1 MNKVSIIVPV
11 YNTKDY
17 IIRCVDSLVNQT
29 YKNIEIILVNDGS
42 LDDSINLVNEKYDD
56 DRIVI
61 VNQENMGSG
70 QARNNGIKKATG
82 DYLFFVDSDDFID
95 KDTISIM
102 MNKMINDKVNLVI
115 CDYYKYFSDDNKIH
129 INNIPNY
136 DCNNDKQSVIGMPGA
151 VCKLF
156 KKEIFDKYD
165 IKFLPGVFF
174 EDNAIIPFVCAVSG
188 KYAYVNKP
196 LYYYFQREG
205 SALNKIEYNEGYEAI
220 FDSLSYLYD
229 KFNKYDMIEKYAQ
242 ELEYIYIEYLLHASN
257 LRFLKFNKLNNI
269 KKVSIIMK
277 EKYPNYRH
285 NKYFKMEN
293 IKYRIVCNLF
303 YKNKV
308 KLLKLILK

>member
-42 LDDSINLVNEKYDD
+42 LDNSIDLVNEKYDD

-70 QARNNGIKKATG
+70 QARNNGIKKASG

-129 INNIPNY
+129 IYCAMQLYLDFINIFLRIL
-136 DCNNDKQSVIGMPGA
+136 S
-151 VCKLF
+151 
-156 KKEIFDKYD
+156 IF
-165 IKFLPGVFF
+165 
-174 EDNAIIPFVCAVSG
+174 G
-188 KYAYVNKP
+188 KRK
-196 LYYYFQREG
+196 
-205 SALNKIEYNEGYEAI
+205 
-220 FDSLSYLYD
+220 D
-229 KFNKYDMIEKYAQ
+229 
-242 ELEYIYIEYLLHASN
+242 
-257 LRFLKFNKLNNI
+257 
-269 KKVSIIMK
+269 
-277 EKYPNYRH
+277 
-285 NKYFKMEN
+285 
-293 IKYRIVCNLF
+293 
-303 YKNKV
+303 
-308 KLLKLILK
+308 

>member
-1 MNKVSIIVPV
+1 MSKVSIIVPV
-11 YNTKDY
+11 YNAKDY
-17 IIRCVDSLVNQT
+17 ILRCVDSLVNQT
-29 YKNIEIILVNDGS
+29 YKDIEIILVNDGS
-42 LDDSINLVNEKYDD
+42 LDNSIELVNEKYDD
-56 DRIVI
+56 DRIII

-95 KDTISIM
+95 KNTIMIM
-102 MNKMINDKVNLVI
+102 MNKMVSDKVNLVI
-115 CDYYKYFSDDNKIH
+115 CDYYKYFDNQNKTH

-136 DCNNDKQSVIGMPGA
+136 DSNNDKQSVIGMPGA

-165 IKFLPGVFF
+165 INFLPGVYF

-196 LYYYFQREG
+196 LYYYYQREG

-220 FDSLSYLYD
+220 FDSLNYLYD
-229 KFNKYDMIEKYAQ
+229 KFDKYDIINKYNQ
-242 ELEYIYIEYLLHASN
+242 ELEYIFIEYLLHASN
-257 LRFLKFNKLNNI
+257 LRFLKFNKLDNI
-269 KKVSIIMK
+269 KRVSRIMK
-277 EKYPNYRH
+277 EKYPNYKN

-303 YKNKV
+303 YKNKI

>member
-1 MNKVSIIVPV
+1 MSKVSIIVPV

-17 IIRCVDSLVNQT
+17 ILRCVDSLINQT
-29 YKNIEIILVNDGS
+29 YKDIEIILVNDGS
-42 LDDSINLVNEKYDD
+42 LDNSIELVNEKYDD
-56 DRIVI
+56 DRIII

-95 KDTISIM
+95 KNTIMIM
-102 MNKMINDKVNLVI
+102 MNKMVSDKVNLVI
-115 CDYYKYFSDDNKIH
+115 CDYYKYFDNQNKTH

-136 DCNNDKQSVIGMPGA
+136 DSNNDKQSVIGMPGA

-165 IKFLPGVFF
+165 INFLPGVYF

-196 LYYYFQREG
+196 LYYYYQREG

-220 FDSLSYLYD
+220 FDSLNYLYD
-229 KFNKYDMIEKYAQ
+229 KFDKYDIINKYNQ
-242 ELEYIYIEYLLHASN
+242 ELEYIFIEYLLHASN
-257 LRFLKFNKLNNI
+257 LRFLKFNKLDNI
-269 KKVSIIMK
+269 KRVSRIMK
-277 EKYPNYRH
+277 EKYPNYKN

-303 YKNKV
+303 YKNKI

>member
-1 MNKVSIIVPV
+1 MNRVSIIVPV

-29 YKNIEIILVNDGS
+29 YKDIEIILVNDGS
-42 LDDSINLVNEKYDD
+42 LDNSIDLVNEKYDD

-61 VNQENMGSG
+61 VNQDNMGSG
-70 QARNNGIKKATG
+70 QARNNGIKKASG

-136 DCNNDKQSVIGMPGA
+136 DCNNDKQSVIVMPGA

-174 EDNAIIPFVCAVSG
+174 EDNAIIPFACAVSG

-229 KFNKYDMIEKYAQ
+229 KFNKYDMIDKYAQ

-277 EKYPNYRH
+277 EKYPNYRS

>member
-1 MNKVSIIVPV
+1 MSKVSIIVPV

-17 IIRCVDSLVNQT
+17 ILRCVDSLINQT
-29 YKNIEIILVNDGS
+29 YKDIEIILVNDGS
-42 LDDSINLVNEKYDD
+42 LDNSIELVNEKYDD
-56 DRIVI
+56 DRIII

-82 DYLFFVDSDDFID
+82 NYLFFVDSDDFID
-95 KDTISIM
+95 KNTIMIM
-102 MNKMINDKVNLVI
+102 MNKMLSDKVNLVI
-115 CDYYKYFSDDNKIH
+115 CDYYKYFDNQNKTH

-136 DCNNDKQSVIGMPGA
+136 DSNNDKQSVIGMPGA

-165 IKFLPGVFF
+165 INFLPGVYF

-196 LYYYFQREG
+196 LYYYYQREG

-220 FDSLSYLYD
+220 FDSLNYLYD
-229 KFNKYDMIEKYAQ
+229 KFDKYDIINKYNQ
-242 ELEYIYIEYLLHASN
+242 ELEYIFIEYLLHASN
-257 LRFLKFNKLNNI
+257 LRFLKFNKLDNI
-269 KKVSIIMK
+269 KRVSKIMK
-277 EKYPNYRH
+277 EKYPNYKN

-303 YKNKV
+303 YKNKI

>member
-42 LDDSINLVNEKYDD
+42 SDNSIDLVNEKYDD

-70 QARNNGIKKATG
+70 QARNNGIKKASG

-136 DCNNDKQSVIGMPGA
+136 DCNNDNQSVIGMPGA

-156 KKEIFDKYD
+156 KKEIFNKYD

-174 EDNAIIPFVCAVSG
+174 EDNAIIPFACAVSG

-205 SALNKIEYNEGYEAI
+205 SALNKIEYNKGYEAI

-229 KFNKYDMIEKYAQ
+229 KFNKYDMIEKYTQ

-257 LRFLKFNKLNNI
+257 LRFLKFNKLDNI

-277 EKYPNYRH
+277 EKYPNYRN

>member
-29 YKNIEIILVNDGS
+29 YKDIEIILVNDGS
-42 LDDSINLVNEKYDD
+42 LDNSIDLVNEKYDD

-61 VNQENMGSG
+61 VNQDNMGSG
-70 QARNNGIKKATG
+70 QARNNGIKKASG

-136 DCNNDKQSVIGMPGA
+136 DCNNDKQSVIGMPA
-151 VCKLF
+151 AFCKLF

-174 EDNAIIPFVCAVSG
+174 EDNAIIPFACAVSG

-229 KFNKYDMIEKYAQ
+229 KFNKYDMIENYAQ

-277 EKYPNYRH
+277 EKYPNYRN

>member
-1 MNKVSIIVPV
+1 MNRVSIIVPV

-29 YKNIEIILVNDGS
+29 YKDIEIILVNDGS
-42 LDDSINLVNEKYDD
+42 LDNSIDLVNEKYDD

-61 VNQENMGSG
+61 VNQDNMGSG
-70 QARNNGIKKATG
+70 QARNNGIKKASG

-174 EDNAIIPFVCAVSG
+174 EDNAIIPFACAVSG

-205 SALNKIEYNEGYEAI
+205 SSLNKIEYNEGYEAI

-242 ELEYIYIEYLLHASN
+242 ELEYIYIELLM
-257 LRFLKFNKLNNI
+257 
-269 KKVSIIMK
+269 VM
-277 EKYPNYRH
+277 
-285 NKYFKMEN
+285 
-293 IKYRIVCNLF
+293 
-303 YKNKV
+303 
-308 KLLKLILK
+308 